1 MSTITSLNKGNSMR
15 FLTTFALFFA
25 SVLAGFTQVTTTAR
39 MDGTIT
45 DPSGAAVPG
54 AKVEVIQ
61 TATGQKFEASTDE
74 KGYWALP
81 SLQTGTYKVT
91 VTHDGFKSST
101 NENVVIDA
109 GVPATVNMALS
120 VGAATET
127 VEVTAGAEIVQT
139 DSSTV
144 SSTLQGRQVN
154 DLPFTSH
161 NVTELI
167 ASQPGTQNPSGVRY
181 ATING
186 LPQTT
191 LNITID
197 GVNVQDNTN
206 KSTDGVFNNVQP
218 RTQAIEEMT
227 MSTAAASSDS
237 TGEGAVQI
245 KFVTKSGTNLFHG
258 GLYETNRNSY
268 FEACYFFNCLVGTA
282 KDRINLNEYG
292 FTIGG
297 PIKKNKLFFFES
309 FEFFDLPQ
317 SFSETGM
324 WLSPAA
330 ASGLFSYCTSSSPC
344 TGANASALKTVNLYA
359 LAAAANPSLPAGV
372 TPFPTSGD
380 PTLAKTYALINQ
392 LTGSGGTLVSR
403 IATNSDYN
411 RDNFTWNPKAV
422 NNRKFQT
429 ARIDYNLNEKNHIN
443 FVWNYQINDRTPD
456 GLNGTLAVLP
466 GTGTQLGSPDLEGQY
481 GINWTGAIGVRSVIT
496 PHLTNEFTG
505 GIQGGTNILGD
516 GLSPADYGIWNGRLV
531 SFAGYMSNPY
541 EGSYTG
547 FAPRGAPVYQAN
559 DNVSFLKGNHLLNF
573 GFNFTQVNYWTAA
586 SNSSLLNT
594 VALGQASTD
603 PDDSG
608 ATNLFTTSTL
618 PGASST
624 NLSDAA
630 NLYAILVGRV
640 DAVTA
645 SAVLGETTKT
655 YGANFSVDRDH
666 LREQAGWIQDTW
678 HANSKLTL
686 TYGLRWDRQGA
697 LDNLDNLYT
706 RPGFA
711 GLYGVSGV
719 GHLFQPGVLDGS
731 SPILSLIPAG
741 TGGFSPGAGHFSPSF
756 GVAYRIAKGGF
767 MHWLTGDDAV
777 FRAGGS
783 ISTLRQGMGALAG
796 VWNGNAGRS
805 LSESTSPSTTPTAF
819 TAGNVEFSQPVM
831 PTLAPTSIDASF
843 PNPSFPLAVQSGA
856 GIEDW
861 NPNIKPEYVES
872 WTAGFQRQLG
882 KNTVIDLRYVATHG
896 VDLWSGVNLNE
907 VNTVENGFATQF
919 AQAQNNL
926 AIANGLTVSQ
936 LIATQQSGTGIKLTS
951 NNYSNQGLPGQVAV
965 PIITT
970 AIGSNTDQTTATY
983 LAEGQAGASA
993 NAIATNATRMAALTK
1008 AGYPINLFQVDPN
1021 NGGGATEETNRNS
1034 STYNSGQAEV
1044 RRRLAAGLQMQFT
1057 YAFSKS
1063 LTDANTPTLRNWGG
1077 SKGPTGF
1084 DIRNG
1089 IKVTWVYQLPFGPGR
1104 SMLSGT
1110 HGFVGKTIGG
1120 WEIAGV
1126 GRMQSGVPVNFTSG
1140 RDTFNQNDSDVVL
1153 HNITTKQLQSE
1164 MGLNFT
1170 SQINASGVAVGTAYY
1185 LPQSLIQNTLAA
1197 AGNGGTFNP
1206 SAPYIGQCNTT
1217 GQVCDQVFL
1226 YGPWLFKW
1234 DVSLV
1239 KRTQIKERLNFEFRV
1254 QALNVFNHPNIVID
1268 GGGTSSTSYSA
1279 SVGSTSFG
1287 QTTSAFRDLNN
1298 TNDPGARSL
1307 EFVARLNF

>member
-1 MSTITSLNKGNSMR
+1 MR
-15 FLTTFALFFA
+15 LFVTFALFLA
-25 SVLAGFTQVTTTAR
+25 SALAGFSQVTTTAR
-39 MDGTIT
+39 MDGTVT

-54 AKVEVIQ
+54 AKVDVVQ
-61 TATGQKFEASTDE
+61 TATGQTLHATTDE

-81 SLQTGTYKVT
+81 SLQTGSYQVT
-91 VTHDGFKSST
+91 VSHEGFKSAT
-101 NENVVIDA
+101 NQNVVIDA
-109 GVPATVNMALS
+109 GVPATVNITLT
-120 VGAATET
+120 VGATTET

-144 SSTLQGRQVN
+144 SSTLQGRQIN

-181 ATING
+181 SNING
-186 LPQTT
+186 LPQTSI
-191 LNITID
+191 NITID
-197 GVNVQDNTN
+197 GINVQDDTN

-227 MSTAAASSDS
+227 MSTAAASADS
-237 TGEGAVQI
+237 TGEGAAQI
-245 KFVTKSGTNLFHG
+245 KFVTKAGTNLFHG

-268 FEACYFFNCLVGTA
+268 FEACYFFNCLVGTP

-317 SFSETGM
+317 SFPESGM

-330 ASGLFSYCTSSSPC
+330 ASGLFSYCPTSTPC
-344 TGANASALKTVNLYA
+344 TGANASALKTVNLYS
-359 LAAAANPSLPAGV
+359 LASAANPSLPAGT

-392 LTGSGGTLVSR
+392 LTSSGGTLVNR
-403 IATNSDYN
+403 IATNNDYN
-411 RDNFTWNPKAV
+411 RNEFATSAHAV

-443 FVWNYQINDRTPD
+443 FVWNYQTNDRTPD
-456 GLNGTLAVLP
+456 GLNLEYAILP
-466 GTGTQLGSPDLEGQY
+466 GTGTQLGSPALEGQY
-481 GINWTGAIGVRSVIT
+481 GVNWTGAFGVRSVIT
-496 PHLTNEFTG
+496 PHITNEFTG
-505 GIQGGTNILGD
+505 GIQGGTDTLGG
-516 GLSPADYGIWNGRLV
+516 GLSPSDYSIWNGKLLQFG
-531 SFAGYMSNPY
+531 SATPSSGTYYMTNPY
-541 EGSYTG
+541 NGNYTNY
-547 FAPRGAPVYQAN
+547 APRSAPVYQVN
-559 DNVSFLKGNHLLNF
+559 DNVSYIKGNHLLNF
-573 GFNFTQVNYWTAA
+573 GFNFTQVNNWQAA
-586 SNSSLLNT
+586 ANSSLLNT
-594 VALGQASTD
+594 VTLGQATGD
-603 PDDSG
+603 PDNTG
-608 ATNLFTTSTL
+608 ATSLFTTNTL

-640 DAVTA
+640 SAVTS
-645 SAVLGETTKT
+645 SAVLGETTRT
-655 YGANFSVDRDH
+655 YGQNFAVDRNH
-666 LREQAGWIQDTW
+666 LREEASYVQDTW
-678 HANSKLTL
+678 HANANLTL
-686 TYGLRWDRQGA
+686 TAGVRWDRQGA
-697 LDNLDNLYT
+697 IDNLDNLYT

-719 GHLFQPGVLDGS
+719 GNLFKPGVLDGT

-741 TGGFSPGAGHFSPSF
+741 TGGFSPGVGHFSPSV
-756 GVAYRIAKGGF
+756 GVAYRIANGGIL
-767 MHWLTGDDAV
+767 HWLTGNDAV
-777 FRAGGS
+777 LRAGGS
-783 ISTLRQGMGALAG
+783 ISTLRQGMAALEG
-796 VWNGNAGRS
+796 VWNVNAGRS
-805 LSESTSPSTTPTAF
+805 LSTSTSPSATPSVF
-819 TAGNVEFSQPVM
+819 TAGNVLFSNPTL
-831 PTLAPTSIDASF
+831 PTLAPTSIDSSF

-856 GIEDW
+856 NIEDW

-872 WTAGFQRQLG
+872 WTAGFQRQLS
-882 KNTVIDLRYVATHG
+882 KNTVFEARYVATHG
-896 VDLWSGVNLNE
+896 VDLWSAVNLNE

-919 AQAQNNL
+919 AAAQNNL
-926 AIANGLTVSQ
+926 AIANGLSVSQ

-983 LAEGQAGASA
+983 LAEGQAGAAA

-1008 AGYPINLFQVDPN
+1008 AGYPINLFQVNPN
-1021 NGGGATEETNRNS
+1021 NGGNSTEETNRNS
-1034 STYNSGQAEV
+1034 STYNSAQFLV
-1044 RRRLAAGLQMQFT
+1044 RRRLATGLQMEAS

-1063 LTDANTPTLRNWGG
+1063 LTDANAPTLRDWGG
-1077 SKGPTGF
+1077 DKGPTAY

-1089 IKVTWVYQLPFGPGR
+1089 IKVTWVYQLPVGPGR

-1110 HGFVGKTIGG
+1110 HGVVGKVIGG
-1120 WEIAGV
+1120 WEVAGV
-1126 GRMQSGVPVNFTSG
+1126 GRMQSGVPINLTSG
-1140 RDTFNQNDSDVVL
+1140 RDTFNQNDGGVVL
-1153 HNITTKQLQSE
+1153 HNITQSQLQSE

-1170 SQINASGVAVGTAYY
+1170 SQINSSGVAVGTAYF

-1197 AGNGGTFNP
+1197 ADNGGTFNP
-1206 SAPYIGQCNTT
+1206 NAPYIGQCNAV
-1217 GQVCDQVFL
+1217 GQICNQVFL
-1226 YGPWLFKW
+1226 WGPWLFKW

-1239 KRTQIKERLNFEFRV
+1239 KRTQIKERLNFEFRI

-1268 GGGTSSTSYSA
+1268 GTGSTGGGVLGTYSS

-1287 QTTSAFRDLNN
+1287 QTSTAFRDLNN